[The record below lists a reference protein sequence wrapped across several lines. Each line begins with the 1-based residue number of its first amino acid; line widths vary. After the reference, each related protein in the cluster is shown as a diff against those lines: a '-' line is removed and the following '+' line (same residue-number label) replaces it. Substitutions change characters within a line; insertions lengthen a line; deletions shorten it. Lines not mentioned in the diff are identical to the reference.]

1 MPDHTYG
8 VASGGDP
15 AFIPDLTYNQLKEP
29 TGHII
34 IRVIQSKSD
43 A

>member
-15 AFIPDLTYNQLKEP
+15 AFIPGLTYNQLKEFHRSHYHP
-29 TGHII
+29 SN
-34 IRVIQSKSD
+34 SK
-43 A
+43 